1 MRAVI
6 QRVSRAKVSV
16 GGEKVGEIKK
26 GFLLLLGIHRDDD
39 EAKISK
45 LADKI
50 EKLRIFEDKEGKMNL
65 ALKDVS
71 GEILV
76 VSQFTLYGD
85 TEGNNRP
92 SFIEAARPEKALPFY
107 EKLVRLLAEKG
118 LKVETGRFGS
128 HMELDFIND
137 GPTTIIIEV

>member
-1 MRAVI
+1 MRIVI

-16 GGEKVGEIKK
+16 GGETIGEIKK
-26 GFLLLLGIHRDDD
+26 GFLVLLGIHRDD
-39 EAKISK
+39 EENKLSK

-65 ALKDVS
+65 ALKDVG
-71 GEILV
+71 GEVLV

-92 SFIEAARPEKALPFY
+92 SFIAAARPGKALPFY

-137 GPTTIIIEV
+137 GPTTIIIEI